1 MDNTT
6 AYRILILFL
15 GVAGIITWSIWGK
28 RSKNGLFAV
37 APLSW
42 LIHLVIFYGLLL
54 IQKPAVG
61 NPMFTTWSL
70 TLRLHAAFLVSFG
83 GLVVLLGNGRSH
95 D

>member
-6 AYRILILFL
+6 AYRMLILVL

-28 RSKNGLFAV
+28 RSRIGLFAV

-42 LIHLVIFYGLLL
+42 LIHLVVFYGSLL
-54 IQKPAVG
+54 IQNPAVG
-61 NPMFTTWSL
+61 NPTFTTWSL

-83 GLVVLLGNGRSH
+83 GVVVLLSNGKKH